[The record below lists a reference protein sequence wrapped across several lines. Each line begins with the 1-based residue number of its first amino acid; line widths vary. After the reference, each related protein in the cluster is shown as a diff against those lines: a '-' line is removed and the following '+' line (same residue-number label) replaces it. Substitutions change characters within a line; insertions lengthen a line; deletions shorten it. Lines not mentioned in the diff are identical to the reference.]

1 MEKNQMNR
9 EYVQLVNRRLA
20 HILLMVIVLQSVVM
34 ESKHQMRNVM
44 IIIAMTEMGV
54 VRNAQLKMVLLALME
69 YAKRSLYLM
78 FKHPM

>member
-34 ESKHQMRNVM
+34 ESKHLMRNVM